1 MWCYNME
8 RENIV
13 KVLKYNYNNEDI
25 WIYSTQDKDE
35 NNNTLF
41 RYYTLFLKDKIPV
54 IIDLQNPIET
64 LQNANIN
71 PTEVV
76 EGSKDFMI
84 FLAYKDIAERN
95 IMEKIKK

>member
-1 MWCYNME
+1 ME